1 MMRPVQTTQA
11 TEAGILAEERSL
23 QDSDPMEDSWLT
35 GMYI

>member
-1 MMRPVQTTQA
+1 MRPVQTTQA

-35 GMYI
+35 GIY